1 MREYPDLPMN
11 SYICSVLYNGICRIS
26 VPIFFMISGAL
37 LLEQPTDLKKN
48 TKRLISMTLKT
59 IAWGL
64 VFIVWDYFYLG
75 EIYSFKG
82 LFSTPVRVHFWYLY
96 VMVGIYITLP
106 LWQKLVSGDSKK
118 LMKYFSIAFIILLAI
133 NFVLDIFRLR
143 VTYEVPLLG
152 NAVYACYFIMGYVI
166 RHYIDEI
173 RIKKWICYTVLIVCV
188 ASTDLLT
195 LLASKRAGSHIEIY
209 SDFRTVFIALTS
221 MIVFYLFMKAKEFR
235 HRKWIAV
242 VSKHSFNIY
251 MMHVFFL
258 DIVKEAFDISRI
270 NAWYG
275 FPFFFVIL
283 ISCSLIFSWLFEKLK
298 PNGQS
303 VL

>member
-1 MREYPDLPMN
+1 
-11 SYICSVLYNGICRIS
+11 
-26 VPIFFMISGAL
+26 
-37 LLEQPTDLKKN
+37 
-48 TKRLISMTLKT
+48 MTLKT

-96 VMVGIYITLP
+96 VMIGIYVTVP

-118 LMKYFSIAFIILLAI
+118 LMKYFSIVFLILLPV
-133 NFVLDIFRLR
+133 NFILDFSHLR

-173 RIKKWICYTVLIVCV
+173 KIKKWICYVVLILCV
-188 ASTDLLT
+188 SATDLLT
-195 LLASKRAGSHIEIY
+195 LTSSLNSGSHIETY
-209 SDFRTVFIALTS
+209 CDFRSVFIAIPAL
-221 MIVFYLFMKAKEFR
+221 IIFYLFMKAKEFK
-235 HRKWIAV
+235 HRKWISV
-242 VSKHSFNIY
+242 LSKHSFNIY

-258 DIVKEAFDISRI
+258 DIVKEVFDISNI

-283 ISCSLIFSWLFEKLK
+283 ISCSLGFSWLFEKLK
-298 PNGQS
+298 SKGQHI
-303 VL
+303 L